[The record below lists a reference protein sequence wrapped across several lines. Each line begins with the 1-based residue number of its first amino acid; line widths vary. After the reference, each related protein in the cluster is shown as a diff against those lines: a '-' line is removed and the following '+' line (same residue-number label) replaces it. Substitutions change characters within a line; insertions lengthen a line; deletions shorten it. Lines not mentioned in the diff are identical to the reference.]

1 MKAKPIL
8 IGFLTV
14 VVLIAAASVYLAAT
28 VDRAEK
34 AVVAVAA
41 PGGKYKAVR
50 VTFSNGG
57 ATPFCFDTVSIF
69 LSIYPDSFAVS
80 DKSYEIYG
88 APCAEPAK
96 RAALPKMEWQ
106 SDKALRVTYAP
117 VDNGQSPR
125 LKNHDASRYVDVTFV
140 KGQ

>member
-1 MKAKPIL
+1 MKAKPVL
-8 IGFLTV
+8 IGFFCV
-14 VVLIAAASVYLAAT
+14 VALIGGASYYLAST

-34 AVVAVAA
+34 SVVALPA
-41 PGGKYKAVR
+41 PGGKYKSVR

-57 ATPFCFDTVSIF
+57 ATPFCFDTISVF

-88 APCAEPAK
+88 APCAAPAK
-96 RAALPKMEWQ
+96 RFELPKMEWL

-117 VDNGQSPR
+117 ADNGQTPR
-125 LKNHDASRYVDVTFV
+125 LKDHDASRFVDVTFM
-140 KGQ
+140 KAE

>member
-1 MKAKPIL
+1 VKAKPVL
-8 IGFLTV
+8 IGFFGLV
-14 VVLIAAASVYLAAT
+14 ALIGAASVYLAST

-34 AVVAVAA
+34 SVVAAAA

-57 ATPFCFDTVSIF
+57 ASPFCFDTISVF
-69 LSIYPDSFAVS
+69 LSVYPDSFAES

-88 APCAEPAK
+88 APCAEPAR
-96 RAALPKMEWQ
+96 RAELPHMEWL

-117 VDNGQSPR
+117 VANGQTPR
-125 LKNHDASRYVDVTFV
+125 LKDHDASRYVDVTFV
-140 KGQ
+140 KAE